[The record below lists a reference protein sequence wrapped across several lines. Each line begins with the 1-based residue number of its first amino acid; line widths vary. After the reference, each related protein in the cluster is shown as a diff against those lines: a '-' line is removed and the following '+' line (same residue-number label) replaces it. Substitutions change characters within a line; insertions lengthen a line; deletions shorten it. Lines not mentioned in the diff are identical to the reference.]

1 MCKKLICLSFVLMLG
16 VIGSASATT
25 IEWLGTADTSWGN
38 LNNWNPAQVPGS
50 EDVALFDADSNNTTC
65 VVSSNR
71 TVKVLHGPGYANI
84 ATFDANGLIIAG
96 APSVLTINSG
106 ATLTVDVYL
115 RAANDNDGWGIL
127 NVESG
132 ATLDVAQTIYFCSA
146 GMATLNVNGGAVNGL
161 SLMLGFTGGDVLAN
175 LDTGTIDVNGISIGS
190 SYGVSG
196 DARLDIEAGTLTVHG
211 RDYRNSIAYMTYDGE
226 ITAYDGRGR
235 IVSAYTAD
243 PCQTVVTA
251 VQDLTVA

>member
-1 MCKKLICLSFVLMLG
+1 MCRKLICLSFVLVLG

-38 LNNWNPAQVPGS
+38 LNNWDPAQVPGTD
-50 EDVALFDADSNNTTC
+50 DVALFDADSNSTTC

-71 TVKVLHGPGYANI
+71 TVKVLHGPGYRSI
-84 ATFDANGLIIAG
+84 ATFDANGLIIGG

-106 ATLTVDVYL
+106 VTLTVDVYL

-132 ATLDVAQTIYFCSA
+132 ATLDVAETIYFCSQ
-146 GMATLNVNGGAVNGL
+146 GMATMNVNGGAVNGL
-161 SLMLGFTGGDVLAN
+161 SLMLGFTGGDALAN
-175 LDTGTIDVNGISIGS
+175 LNSGTIDVNGVNIGS
-190 SYGVSG
+190 N
-196 DARLDIEAGTLTVHG
+196 ARMDIEAGTLTIHG
-211 RDYRNSIAYMTYDGE
+211 GDHRGSIRGGIAAMTYDGE